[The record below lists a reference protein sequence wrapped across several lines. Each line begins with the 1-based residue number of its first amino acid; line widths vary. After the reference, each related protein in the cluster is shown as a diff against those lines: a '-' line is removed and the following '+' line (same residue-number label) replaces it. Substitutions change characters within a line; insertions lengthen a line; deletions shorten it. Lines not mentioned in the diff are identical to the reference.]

1 MVESH
6 KKRVSEHPIHN
17 LLEEYLKCIG
27 NAMAVEN
34 ISESV
39 LEELDRSM
47 IIANIV
53 KVYVDNDSRYIS
65 LRIIDKLYSYIS
77 TLISYTSS
85 FISSKN
91 EDYIN
96 SLLSV
101 NDDILEIISHINL
114 SNEDAYRIVDN
125 YTDKIQLVI
134 SKMVTQQNC
143 TNAANIELENKI
155 KDQQI
160 VIEKM
165 KSDLEQHT
173 NNFKKENENRLQRL
187 ESDINSFKSTLDND
201 LASQKRRNEEV
212 MQQSRD
218 SYNEKMKSTLEQ
230 FESDR
235 GVFLKDTE
243 AIVESYNRRLEEII
257 ETAQEIVGQV
267 NTTMFSYKYK
277 QVADDAKDRTIT
289 WNGVGFCCITV
300 ALVLAWYTLSFISD
314 NANSANFTFSVIARG
329 MMITIAMAASVYCF
343 KEASKHGRVER
354 YARKIEMELIA
365 FDTFVQNIPEAERFS
380 LKQEVVKR
388 IFINRDDMI
397 VDNNCRDKNFIEDI
411 VIGILN
417 KINIPSDK
425 N

>member
-1 MVESH
+1 M
-6 KKRVSEHPIHN
+6 
-17 LLEEYLKCIG
+17 YL
-27 NAMAVEN
+27 N
-34 ISESV
+34 V
-39 LEELDRSM
+39 L
-47 IIANIV
+47 I
-53 KVYVDNDSRYIS
+53 
-65 LRIIDKLYSYIS
+65 RIRFDAY
-77 TLISYTSS
+77 
-85 FISSKN
+85 
-91 EDYIN
+91 
-96 SLLSV
+96 V

-125 YTDKIQLVI
+125 YADKIQLVI

-155 KDQQI
+155 KAQQI

-218 SYNEKMKSTLEQ
+218 SYNEKMKSILEQ

-243 AIVESYNRRLEEII
+243 AIVESSNRRLEEII

-289 WNGVGFCCITV
+289 WNGV
-300 ALVLAWYTLSFISD
+300 
-314 NANSANFTFSVIARG
+314 
-329 MMITIAMAASVYCF
+329 
-343 KEASKHGRVER
+343 
-354 YARKIEMELIA
+354 
-365 FDTFVQNIPEAERFS
+365 
-380 LKQEVVKR
+380 
-388 IFINRDDMI
+388 
-397 VDNNCRDKNFIEDI
+397 
-411 VIGILN
+411 
-417 KINIPSDK
+417 
-425 N
+425 